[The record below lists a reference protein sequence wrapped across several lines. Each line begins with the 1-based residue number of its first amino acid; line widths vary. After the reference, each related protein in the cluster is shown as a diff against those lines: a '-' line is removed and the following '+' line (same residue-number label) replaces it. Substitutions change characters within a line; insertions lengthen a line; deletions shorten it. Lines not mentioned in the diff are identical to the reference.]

1 MRAGLS
7 GLGRL
12 ETGSARVKI
21 PRFPLT
27 LERTDARPQRIHCIC
42 RNRTGLIVV

>member
-12 ETGSARVKI
+12 ETGSARVKL

-27 LERTDARPQRIHCIC
+27 LERTDARRKEFIAFVEIAPA
-42 RNRTGLIVV
+42 